1 MNILLIMNCKKYADK
16 AAHQKSTW
24 LPLLPASLK
33 YFHVVGDENLA
44 TEFDFNY
51 EANLLTI
58 RVADDYN
65 SLPKKVIR
73 AYKAVIDTFPCDYI
87 FKTDDD
93 QMVANMK
100 FFDIISTL
108 IKTKGSDYGGFT
120 VDVKQPHLSQYCRI
134 HPELPTYLPIYK
146 TKYCSGRFYFLSL
159 KAVYDLILKR
169 ENIER
174 EYLED
179 YAIGLNLDASL
190 KENMLH
196 IDTHKYFSDST
207 LSTFLMKL

>member
-1 MNILLIMNCKKYADK
+1 MNCKKYADK
-16 AAHQKSTW
+16 AAHQKSSW

-44 TEFDFNY
+44 TEFEFNY

-73 AYKAVIDTFPCDYI
+73 AYKAVIETFPCDYI

-100 FFDIISTL
+100 FFDMISAL
-108 IKTKGSDYGGFT
+108 IKTKGSDYGGFI
-120 VDVKQPHLSQYCRI
+120 VDVKQPYLSQYCRI
-134 HPELPTYLPIYK
+134 HPELPNYLPLYK

-159 KAVYDLILKR
+159 KAVNDLVLKR

-190 KENMLH
+190 KDNMLH

-207 LSTFLMKL
+207 FSTF